1 MKNIII
7 LSVFT
12 FNLCNGL
19 FLRELTDVTVTGAT
33 GITTCMVNPYSGS
46 TPEQDFSIAN
56 SGSVTITNEP
66 AYMTIVKTS
75 DSTPITS
82 TCTIA
87 SDTATKMTCTFG
99 GEIADGTYKFKAV
112 EKEIQIENVKHNLSS
127 YESAEFTLFTPIKA
141 KTTQSNVTVDYNET
155 SEGPY
160 NVTVA
165 FESTLNA
172 AALPEITANNKKL
185 NCTLKADSTKDMICQ
200 WGSKAD
206 LPVPEDKDK
215 ETYVVSFKN
224 SCNKAEELALGITV
238 KDSQSIITEEDS
250 QSIMTLSKIALFV
263 VGALLL

>member
-7 LSVFT
+7 LSVFAFT
-12 FNLCNGL
+12 LCNGL

-33 GITTCMVNPYSGS
+33 GITACMVNPYSGS

-87 SDTATKMTCTFG
+87 TATATKMTCTFASAP
-99 GEIADGTYKFKAV
+99 ADGATYKFKAA
-112 EKEIQIENVKHNLSS
+112 ETAIGQSGNTLAA
-127 YESAEFTLFTPIKA
+127 YESAEFTLLAANTPIIQA
-141 KTTQSNVTVDYNET
+141 KTTQTNVTVDYSET
-155 SEGPY
+155 EGPY

-165 FESTLNA
+165 FESTLSA
-172 AALPEITANNKKL
+172 TALPEITANNKKL
-185 NCTLKADSTKDMICQ
+185 NCTLKADSTKEMTCQ
-200 WGSKAD
+200 WGSKTD

-215 ETYVVSFKN
+215 ETYVVSFKDLCSKN
-224 SCNKAEELALGITV
+224 IELALGITV
-238 KDSQSIITEEDS
+238 EDSQSIIT
-250 QSIMTLSKIALFV
+250 LSKISLFV
-263 VGALLL
+263 VVALLL